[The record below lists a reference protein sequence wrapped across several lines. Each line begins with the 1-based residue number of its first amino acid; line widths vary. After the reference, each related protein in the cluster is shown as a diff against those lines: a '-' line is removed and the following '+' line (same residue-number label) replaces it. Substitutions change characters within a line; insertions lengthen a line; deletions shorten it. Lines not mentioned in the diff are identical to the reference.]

1 MMITG
6 ERRTIVKTAF
16 TLMVFIAFSWGA
28 ADVQV
33 RVRGCRK
40 HYSGSGIH
48 HADHLPTNIDRG
60 QQTACR
66 HYSGIHH
73 CAGSARQLASVC
85 GTEERAALH

>member
-66 HYSGIHH
+66 HYS
-73 CAGSARQLASVC
+73 CRLS
-85 GTEERAALH
+85 TPKAAVREQKRKMQ